1 MVLLFLHFSI
11 RAMCH
16 DTLRRNCKD
25 KKIVLTRA
33 NFIIT
38 FLEKT

>member
-11 RAMCH
+11 RSMCH